1 MYDPCIGSYVW
12 EQNQGPVVPFA
23 VKNNNVLDRNASLT

>member
-12 EQNQGPVVPFA
+12 EQNQGPIVPFA
-23 VKNNNVLDRNASLT
+23 AKNNNVLDLNAAS